1 MSTFN
6 NIVLDALLVDWFLN
20 SIIFDFKAINLFTL
34 LIEVVIFAGQTLII
48 APLAYGDY
56 GNIDFGS
63 IFAILALLVGQ
74 GFEMM
79 FGIVSNEIK
88 MAIK

>member
-34 LIEVVIFAGQTLII
+34 LIEVVIFAG
-48 APLAYGDY
+48 
-56 GNIDFGS
+56 
-63 IFAILALLVGQ
+63 
-74 GFEMM
+74 
-79 FGIVSNEIK
+79 
-88 MAIK
+88 